1 VTPTRCNG
9 AASRCAR
16 RLDQVVF
23 PTTHNAMSTRA
34 DRFTLP
40 NQERSMSRQ
49 LGDGVRGL
57 MIDLHRYQGDAYLCH
72 GPCTIGRRR
81 LAEGLCDIGTFMD
94 EHPEEVV
101 VLILESY
108 IEGPE
113 LEGALRE
120 AGMLEDLH
128 TQAVGAP
135 WPTLGAM
142 VSSGRRVVILDDNAD
157 PTRPWDMAVWD
168 FAQETPFSATT
179 PADLDCRENR
189 GRSGNSLFILNHFL
203 TAPTALP
210 RLAEMVNHDPFL
222 VDRARRCRQ
231 SRGSAAQLRDGGLLR
246 DRRPLRGVR
255 GARRRGRRRGD
266 VGVHWKDIDDGAWEG
281 ITVTLTADDVPRRPA
296 WNIDVVRPGRVRIT
310 AGDGARWWGRVEPGW
325 TGLVLLRG
333 EPMTHDDAV
342 VRPITT
348 DDLQSVSAAPG
359 TVAWWRHWSRWFMEE
374 MAASGRSPLRPGL
387 WWVTPTHARDVAS
400 LTVVGERRARD
411 AASSRWDAARP
422 VIARAQ
428 SDAWL
433 EDLYDREREAQR
445 GRRGAADAAGVA
457 GGEQSG
463 EDVAQAGARGDA
475 PPGAGHRR
483 RGADHVRA
491 ARWARPLRRGARG
504 GGAGAV
510 AARLGAEV
518 LAGEH

>member
-1 VTPTRCNG
+1 MLVRALAGMVLVGVVGCGETPLSTADAAQPSVALDAVADVLTTDVADVLTADVPVKPPWRCERRRPAPVVTPTRCNG

-210 RLAEMVNHDPFL
+210 RLADMVNHDPFL

-231 SRGSAAQLRDGGLLR
+231 SRGRLPNFVTVDFYETGDLFAACEALD
-246 DRRPLRGVR
+246 
-255 GARRRGRRRGD
+255 AEAAD
-266 VGVHWKDIDDGAWEG
+266 VG
-281 ITVTLTADDVPRRPA
+281 
-296 WNIDVVRPGRVRIT
+296 
-310 AGDGARWWGRVEPGW
+310 
-325 TGLVLLRG
+325 
-333 EPMTHDDAV
+333 M
-342 VRPITT
+342 
-348 DDLQSVSAAPG
+348 
-359 TVAWWRHWSRWFMEE
+359 
-374 MAASGRSPLRPGL
+374 
-387 WWVTPTHARDVAS
+387 
-400 LTVVGERRARD
+400 
-411 AASSRWDAARP
+411 
-422 VIARAQ
+422 
-428 SDAWL
+428 
-433 EDLYDREREAQR
+433 
-445 GRRGAADAAGVA
+445 
-457 GGEQSG
+457 
-463 EDVAQAGARGDA
+463 
-475 PPGAGHRR
+475 
-483 RGADHVRA
+483 
-491 ARWARPLRRGARG
+491 
-504 GGAGAV
+504 
-510 AARLGAEV
+510 
-518 LAGEH
+518 